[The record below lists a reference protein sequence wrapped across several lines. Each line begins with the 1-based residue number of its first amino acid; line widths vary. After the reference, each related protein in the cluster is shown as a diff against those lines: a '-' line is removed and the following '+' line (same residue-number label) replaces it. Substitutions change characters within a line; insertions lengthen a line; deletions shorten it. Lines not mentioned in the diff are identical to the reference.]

1 MRQTRINQFV
11 FGLSQVV
18 SPVLQ
23 TAARRWSATVRT
35 SGPQPFPSSPLPST
49 TSLQLKPPSPSP
61 WRPCSQATS
70 QACRPAPAWA
80 QGLGL
85 GLEVQS
91 GRTATTQLRKCTA
104 SRVLSSQRLLLLDWL
119 GPRLLGATPRSA
131 SREHPAP
138 GPAPPAP
145 PALSQRTASPARFQP
160 ASAPCRPRPR

>member
-1 MRQTRINQFV
+1 M
-11 FGLSQVV
+11 V

-23 TAARRWSATVRT
+23 TAAQQWSATART
-35 SGPQPFPSSPLPST
+35 SGPRPFPSSPLPST

-70 QACRPAPAWA
+70 LACRPAPAWA
-80 QGLGL
+80 QAL

-91 GRTATTQLRKCTA
+91 GRTATTQLRKSTA
-104 SRVLSSQRLLLLDWL
+104 SRVLSSQRLLLLDRL
-119 GPRLLGATPRSA
+119 GPRLLGVTPRSD

-145 PALSQRTASPARFQP
+145 PALSQRTASPAPFQP
-160 ASAPCRPRPR
+160 ASAPCRPRPQ